1 VIKQWLK
8 TKELELNNWRR
19 NMSMKLL

>member
-8 TKELELNNWRR
+8 TKELELNNCHP
-19 NMSMKLL
+19 S